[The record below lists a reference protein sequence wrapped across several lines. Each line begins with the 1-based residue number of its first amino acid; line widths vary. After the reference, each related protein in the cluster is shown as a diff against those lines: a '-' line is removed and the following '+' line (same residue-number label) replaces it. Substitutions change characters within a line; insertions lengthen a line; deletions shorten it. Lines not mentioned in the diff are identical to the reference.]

1 MVQVAV
7 MGHGVVGSGVVEV
20 LTSHAESIAKRAKEE
35 INIKYILDIREF
47 PDSPLA
53 DRFTKNFEDI
63 LNDEEV
69 KVVAEVMGGVNPAY
83 DFVKRCLQAGKSV
96 VTSNKELVAKKGA
109 ELLAIA
115 QEKNANFLFEA
126 SVGGGIPIIRPMSQC
141 LAANDVIE
149 IAGILNGTTNFILTK
164 MIREQM
170 PFADALKMAQELG
183 YAERNPK
190 ADIEGDAFRV
200 DTVRHIS
207 RLTFNKVFNLSKNK
221 QTSLKEYVI
230 DMVKGNL
237 FFDEFWALE
246 NVSFELK
253 RGESMG
259 LVGVNGSGK
268 STLLRLIA
276 GIMEP
281 TYGTIYTKGT
291 IAPLIALGGGFEPT
305 LSARENVYLNGA
317 MHGHSTEF
325 MRKRFDDIISFA
337 ELEEFVDVP
346 IKNFSSGMLAR
357 LGFSIATSVH
367 ADIVIADEVLSV
379 GDARFRKKCE
389 ARIANLLKE
398 GTTVLYVSHNV
409 NSVVKMCKKAL
420 WLEKGRV
427 IQNGNARDVCIAYK
441 RYIEEQTRLAKEA
454 QEIKNEKA

>member
-1 MVQVAV
+1 MA
-7 MGHGVVGSGVVEV
+7 E
-20 LTSHAESIAKRAKEE
+20 TS
-35 INIKYILDIREF
+35 
-47 PDSPLA
+47 
-53 DRFTKNFEDI
+53 
-63 LNDEEV
+63 V
-69 KVVAEVMGGVNPAY
+69 KVDNVYM
-83 DFVKRCLQAGKSV
+83 
-96 VTSNKELVAKKGA
+96 
-109 ELLAIA
+109 
-115 QEKNANFLFEA
+115 
-126 SVGGGIPIIRPMSQC
+126 M
-141 LAANDVIE
+141 
-149 IAGILNGTTNFILTK
+149 
-164 MIREQM
+164 
-170 PFADALKMAQELG
+170 
-183 YAERNPK
+183 
-190 ADIEGDAFRV
+190 
-200 DTVRHIS
+200 
-207 RLTFNKVFNLSKNK
+207 FNLSKNK

-246 NVSFELK
+246 NVSFDLK

-389 ARIANLLKE
+389 TRIANLLKE

-441 RYIEEQTRLAKEA
+441 RYIEEQTRLAKES
-454 QEIKNEKA
+454 QKIKNEKA

>member
-1 MVQVAV
+1 MA
-7 MGHGVVGSGVVEV
+7 E
-20 LTSHAESIAKRAKEE
+20 TS
-35 INIKYILDIREF
+35 
-47 PDSPLA
+47 
-53 DRFTKNFEDI
+53 
-63 LNDEEV
+63 V
-69 KVVAEVMGGVNPAY
+69 KVDNVYM
-83 DFVKRCLQAGKSV
+83 
-96 VTSNKELVAKKGA
+96 
-109 ELLAIA
+109 
-115 QEKNANFLFEA
+115 
-126 SVGGGIPIIRPMSQC
+126 M
-141 LAANDVIE
+141 
-149 IAGILNGTTNFILTK
+149 
-164 MIREQM
+164 
-170 PFADALKMAQELG
+170 
-183 YAERNPK
+183 
-190 ADIEGDAFRV
+190 
-200 DTVRHIS
+200 
-207 RLTFNKVFNLSKNK
+207 FNLSKNK

-357 LGFSIATSVH
+357 LGF
-367 ADIVIADEVLSV
+367 
-379 GDARFRKKCE
+379 
-389 ARIANLLKE
+389 LLPHLF
-398 GTTVLYVSHNV
+398 TL
-409 NSVVKMCKKAL
+409 
-420 WLEKGRV
+420 
-427 IQNGNARDVCIAYK
+427 I
-441 RYIEEQTRLAKEA
+441 
-454 QEIKNEKA
+454 